1 MREPPDAAFKQ
12 AGGPPY
18 PGDREALSSRR
29 EGPMF
34 RGLSR
39 YGHGGTYRARSF
51 SIWDFVG
58 ILALAVAF
66 GLSTALIFFSG

>member
-1 MREPPDAAFKQ
+1 
-12 AGGPPY
+12 
-18 PGDREALSSRR
+18 
-29 EGPMF
+29 MF